1 MFITFEGPEGC
12 GKSTHAKR
20 LKSYLEGKGL
30 RVLATFEPGGTQ
42 VGKEIRALLLNP
54 ESVLDET
61 TEVYLFAA
69 DRSEHVS
76 KIILPALGE
85 GKIVISDRYV
95 DSTLAYQIGGRR
107 LPEDLVRYLN
117 MISSK
122 GLVPD
127 LTFLLDV
134 SPEIGLKR
142 ATQNSTADRFEQEAL
157 DFHRRVREL
166 YLKTA
171 EDNPQRIVVIKTN
184 DQTIEE
190 IQARIREI
198 IDEKLGNK
206 K

>member
-12 GKSTHAKR
+12 GKTTHSKR

-30 RVLATFEPGGTQ
+30 PVLLTQEPGGTQ
-42 VGKEIRALLLNP
+42 VGKEIRGLLLRP

-69 DRSEHVS
+69 DRSEHVT
-76 KIILPALGE
+76 KIIKPALSE
-85 GKIVISDRYV
+85 GKTVVCDRFI
-95 DSTLAYQIGGRR
+95 DSTIAYQIGGRR

-122 GLVPD
+122 GLMPD

-142 ATQNSTADRFEQEAL
+142 ATQNGSADRFEKEEIE
-157 DFHRRVREL
+157 FHRRVREK
-166 YLKTA
+166 YLEVA
-171 EDNPQRIVVIKTN
+171 RDNSGRIKIINT
-184 DQTIEE
+184 DDRDIEQVQN
-190 IQARIREI
+190 IIRET
-198 IDEKLGNK
+198 IDEKLGN
-206 K
+206 